1 MGGCGTSKIK
11 GKPTIH
17 HERSHEE
24 QTHFCA
30 NGDETMKK
38 QGKYYASL
46 EGLRAAFE
54 QSKQSEQTTN
64 LEKSAKGADDEN
76 PQQKATSKC

>member
-1 MGGCGTSKIK
+1 MPSILLPKSYHMGGCGTSKIK

-46 EGLRAAFE
+46 EELRAAFE
-54 QSKQSEQTTN
+54 QSKQPVQTTSP
-64 LEKSAKGADDEN
+64 EKTQDGTGK
-76 PQQKATSKC
+76 

>member
-1 MGGCGTSKIK
+1 MR
-11 GKPTIH
+11 H
-17 HERSHEE
+17 V
-24 QTHFCA
+24 Q
-30 NGDETMKK
+30 K

-64 LEKSAKGADDEN
+64 LEKAAKGADDEN